1 MSYPRNA
8 SEYSGLPPKS
18 PRPRNWMK
26 RIVVA
31 LAVTG
36 VLGTVLVVTLVVMAA
51 RFVGDAVDY
60 LQSMDMTT
68 METRM
73 AEAALNL
80 DQRQREIIAPLFDK
94 LKNNELTLPQREEI
108 EQSIMEALGPEQRK
122 QIETWKSIGIP
133 GGQGLNGLMA
143 SAILWLEEHGV
154 PVGLLM
160 GAHEYSPQPR

>member
-8 SEYSGLPPKS
+8 SEHSGFPPKP
-18 PRPRNWMK
+18 PRPRNWVK

-68 METRM
+68 MEARM
-73 AEAALNL
+73 AEAALDL
-80 DQRQREIIAPLFDK
+80 DQRQREIIAPLFDR
-94 LKNNELTLPQREEI
+94 LKNDGLTLPQREEI
-108 EQSIMEALGPEQRK
+108 EKAIMETLGPEQRR
-122 QIETWKSIGIP
+122 QIETWKSIGTS
-133 GGQGLNGLMA
+133 GGAGLDGVMA
-143 SAILWLEEHGV
+143 SVILWLEERGV

-160 GAHEYSPQPR
+160 GAREDVQQPR

>member
-8 SEYSGLPPKS
+8 SEHSGLPPKS

-36 VLGTVLVVTLVVMAA
+36 VLGTVVVVTLVVMAA

-60 LQSMDMTT
+60 LHSMDMTT

-73 AEAALNL
+73 AEATLDL

-133 GGQGLNGLMA
+133 GGHGLDGLMA
-143 SAILWLEEHGV
+143 SAILWLEERGV

-160 GAHEYSPQPR
+160 SAHEDSPQPR